1 MCGGKVIAYVCW
13 ERKNAELQEL
23 ITQSSVWREINN
35 PVYWESN
42 DAVWKESN
50 DIVWAVAGKK

>member
-1 MCGGKVIAYVCW
+1 MTQCGRKVVTSCGLW
-13 ERKNAELQEL
+13 QESNDL
-23 ITQSSVWREINN
+23 HVWREINN